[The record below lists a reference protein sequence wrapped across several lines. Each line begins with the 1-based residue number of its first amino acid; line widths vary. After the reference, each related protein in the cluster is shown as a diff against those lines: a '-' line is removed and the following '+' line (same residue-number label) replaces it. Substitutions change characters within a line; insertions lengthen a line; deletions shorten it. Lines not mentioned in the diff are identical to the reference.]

1 VAQIVK
7 SVVVSPASA
16 TLDALGLT
24 QQFSAVAQDAN
35 GNVVPGQ
42 TFAWS
47 ASPAGVV
54 AIDPV
59 TGLAT
64 ALANGVATI
73 SATTAGVSGT
83 AVLSVAQAVG
93 SVVVSP
99 ATATLDALGLTQQFT
114 AVAKDAN
121 GNVVPGQAFTWTAD
135 NPLVARVDAG
145 GIVTAVANG
154 SATITATAAGVAG
167 RAALTVAQVVKSV
180 VVSPP
185 TATLAGL
192 GLTQQFTAVAQDVG
206 LCAARHRERGSERA
220 CQSARSRDR
229 LYYGNDRRRF
239 GDGHLVDLVSGHR
252 RGWAG
257 AHPVAPAQRRP
268 VRRSLRSARL
278 RC

>member
-1 VAQIVK
+1 
-7 SVVVSPASA
+7 
-16 TLDALGLT
+16 

-99 ATATLDALGLTQQFT
+99 ATATLDALGLTQQVT
-114 AVAKDAN
+114 AAAEDAN
-121 GNVVPGQAFTWTAD
+121 GNGNPVPGQAFTWASAQPVIASVD
-135 NPLVARVDAG
+135 PNGLARALAVG
-145 GIVTAVANG
+145 TAV
-154 SATITATAAGVAG
+154 ITATTGGVSG
-167 RAALTVAQVVKSV
+167 
-180 VVSPP
+180 
-185 TATLAGL
+185 TATLSIL
-192 GLTQQFTAVAQDVG
+192 
-206 LCAARHRERGSERA
+206 
-220 CQSARSRDR
+220 
-229 LYYGNDRRRF
+229 
-239 GDGHLVDLVSGHR
+239 
-252 RGWAG
+252 
-257 AHPVAPAQRRP
+257 
-268 VRRSLRSARL
+268 
-278 RC
+278 

>member
-1 VAQIVK
+1 LSVAQIVK

-35 GNVVPGQ
+35 GKVVPGQ

-73 SATTAGVSGT
+73 TATTAGV
-83 AVLSVAQAVG
+83 AG
-93 SVVVSP
+93 S
-99 ATATLDALGLTQQFT
+99 
-114 AVAKDAN
+114 
-121 GNVVPGQAFTWTAD
+121 
-135 NPLVARVDAG
+135 
-145 GIVTAVANG
+145 
-154 SATITATAAGVAG
+154 
-167 RAALTVAQVVKSV
+167 AALTVAQVVKSV

-192 GLTQQFTAVAQDVG
+192 GLTQQFTAVAQD
-206 LCAARHRERGSERA
+206 AN
-220 CQSARSRDR
+220 
-229 LYYGNDRRRF
+229 GN
-239 GDGHLVDLVSGHR
+239 
-252 RGWAG
+252 
-257 AHPVAPAQRRP
+257 PVAGQTFTWASAQP
-268 VRRSLRSARL
+268 VIASVDPNGLARAL
-278 RC
+278 AV